1 LGKATESVAHYAGE
15 RLGGLLNATFGNAAE
30 LIIGIFLI
38 KSGLFDMVKASITG
52 SIIGNLLLVLGLSA
66 FCGGLKYKVQMF
78 NPILAGHNASLM
90 MLSVIALFVPAVFM
104 HALDKRELNVVSM
117 IIALVLITGYFLW
130 LLFSLVTHREQLGEA
145 IDGVPNN
152 VDEEKPE
159 WSKGIS
165 VLILFIA
172 TVFVALQSEWLVHTV
187 ETVAK
192 ALGWSELFVGAF
204 LLAIIGNAAEHS
216 AAVLL
221 AMKNRIGASVEIAV
235 GSSLQIALFV
245 APVLV
250 FVSWLF
256 GNPMNIIFSNYE
268 LVAIT
273 VSAFIASSISR
284 DGSTNWYEGVL
295 LLLVYVI
302 LGTVF
307 FVV

>member
-1 LGKATESVAHYAGE
+1 
-15 RLGGLLNATFGNAAE
+15 
-30 LIIGIFLI
+30 
-38 KSGLFDMVKASITG
+38 
-52 SIIGNLLLVLGLSA
+52 
-66 FCGGLKYKVQMF
+66 
-78 NPILAGHNASLM
+78 
-90 MLSVIALFVPAVFM
+90 VIALFVPAVFI

>member
-1 LGKATESVAHYAGE
+1 
-15 RLGGLLNATFGNAAE
+15 
-30 LIIGIFLI
+30 
-38 KSGLFDMVKASITG
+38 
-52 SIIGNLLLVLGLSA
+52 
-66 FCGGLKYKVQMF
+66 
-78 NPILAGHNASLM
+78 
-90 MLSVIALFVPAVFM
+90 
-104 HALDKRELNVVSM
+104 M

>member
-1 LGKATESVAHYAGE
+1 
-15 RLGGLLNATFGNAAE
+15 
-30 LIIGIFLI
+30 
-38 KSGLFDMVKASITG
+38 
-52 SIIGNLLLVLGLSA
+52 
-66 FCGGLKYKVQMF
+66 
-78 NPILAGHNASLM
+78 
-90 MLSVIALFVPAVFM
+90 M

>member
-1 LGKATESVAHYAGE
+1 
-15 RLGGLLNATFGNAAE
+15 
-30 LIIGIFLI
+30 
-38 KSGLFDMVKASITG
+38 
-52 SIIGNLLLVLGLSA
+52 
-66 FCGGLKYKVQMF
+66 
-78 NPILAGHNASLM
+78 
-90 MLSVIALFVPAVFM
+90 
-104 HALDKRELNVVSM
+104 
-117 IIALVLITGYFLW
+117 
-130 LLFSLVTHREQLGEA
+130 
-145 IDGVPNN
+145 

>member
-1 LGKATESVAHYAGE
+1 
-15 RLGGLLNATFGNAAE
+15 
-30 LIIGIFLI
+30 
-38 KSGLFDMVKASITG
+38 
-52 SIIGNLLLVLGLSA
+52 
-66 FCGGLKYKVQMF
+66 
-78 NPILAGHNASLM
+78 M